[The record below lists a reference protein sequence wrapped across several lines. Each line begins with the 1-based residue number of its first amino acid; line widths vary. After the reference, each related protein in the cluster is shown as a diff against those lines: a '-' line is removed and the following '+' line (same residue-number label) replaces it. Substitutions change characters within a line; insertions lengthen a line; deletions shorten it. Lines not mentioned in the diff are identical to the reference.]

1 MTEIRRRRAALIVMA
16 ALLLAATGCSK
27 DKKQAATTT
36 TAAPTTVTTE
46 ATTTTVALTK
56 DAIVLGGD
64 GLGAA
69 LPFGLNA
76 ATTIKLLI
84 QALGP
89 ADKNTLLP
97 VGQACG
103 ATRRLQWG
111 NFQVLVN
118 EVGATSGA
126 GRPGFAGW
134 FLGAPGGAPQ
144 PFKTDKGITL
154 GSTTAQMTAAYGP
167 SLTTS
172 HGEQGEGFFITT
184 PSGLQIIG
192 QLSTVGPAA
201 KVTNIQAGN
210 YCGPG

>member
-1 MTEIRRRRAALIVMA
+1 MTETRPRRAALIVLA
-16 ALLLAATGCSK
+16 AVLLAAAGCSK
-27 DKKQAATTT
+27 DKKEAATTT
-36 TAAPTTVTTE
+36 TAAPTTVPTE
-46 ATTTTVALTK
+46 STTTTVALTK
-56 DAIVLGGD
+56 DAIVLGAD
-64 GLGAA
+64 GLGSA

-103 ATRRLQWG
+103 ATRRLQWS
-111 NFQVLVN
+111 NFQALVN

-144 PFKTDKGITL
+144 PFKT
-154 GSTTAQMTAAYGP
+154 
-167 SLTTS
+167 
-172 HGEQGEGFFITT
+172 
-184 PSGLQIIG
+184 
-192 QLSTVGPAA
+192 
-201 KVTNIQAGN
+201 
-210 YCGPG
+210 

>member
-1 MTEIRRRRAALIVMA
+1 MSEIRPSRVALVVCSVVLLTAAA
-16 ALLLAATGCSK
+16 CSK
-27 DKKQAATTT
+27 DKKDTPTTT
-36 TAAPTTVTTE
+36 TAAPTTTTLE
-46 ATTTTVALTK
+46 STTTTVALTK
-56 DAIVLGGD
+56 DAIVLNPD
-64 GLGAA
+64 GLGPA

-76 ATTIKLLI
+76 ASTIKLLI

-89 ADKNTLLP
+89 AEKNTPLP

-134 FLGAPGGAPQ
+134 YLGAPGAPQ
-144 PFKTDKGITL
+144 PFKTDKGITV
-154 GSTTAQMTAAYGP
+154 GSTTAQMQAAYGP
-167 SLTTS
+167 ELTTS
-172 HGEQGEGFFITT
+172 HGEQGEAFFIAT
-184 PSGLQIIG
+184 PSGLQISG